1 MYLLVLY
8 WMLSYKIVVREKKVI
23 NFLFFFLFLFS
34 FMNLILIFFVFGLK
48 QKCDIMSH
56 IIVTQITKYNKDM
69 TPITR
74 LLYML

>member
-1 MYLLVLY
+1 MSFILL
-8 WMLSYKIVVREKKVI
+8 
-23 NFLFFFLFLFS
+23 
-34 FMNLILIFFVFGLK
+34 FFVFGLK

-56 IIVTQITKYNKDM
+56 MMVTQITKYNKDM